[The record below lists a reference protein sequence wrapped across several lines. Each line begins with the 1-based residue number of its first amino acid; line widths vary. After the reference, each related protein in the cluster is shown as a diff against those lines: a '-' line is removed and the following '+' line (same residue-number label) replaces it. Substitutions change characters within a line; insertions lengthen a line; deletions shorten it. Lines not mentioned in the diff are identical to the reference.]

1 MDSDPGVQGHTS
13 GLQEG
18 KQFLTE
24 GLSEPLDFK
33 LVVKALDRISKEHLD
48 INWFEAGTFV
58 KGAVWAALDREM
70 CTEAMDISL
79 LGLLRK
85 LATVPEKLAELM
97 KDAKV
102 NPDDL

>member
-1 MDSDPGVQGHTS
+1 MDSDPGIQGHAS
-13 GLQEG
+13 GLQKD

-48 INWFEAGTFV
+48 INWFEAGSFV
-58 KGAVWAALDREM
+58 NGAVWVAFDREL
-70 CTEAMDISL
+70 CTEAVDISL

-97 KDAKV
+97 KDPRV
-102 NPDDL
+102 DPDDL